1 MTMGIKAKLHGRRY
15 PWRRWFRMPEFVITR
30 YTDFNGMAHSMGQ
43 QVRNAASRY
52 GVRVGISVAPDG
64 STVRVKVKNP
74 LPSPPPA
81 PHPTTAAPEGGRRN
95 MKRVK
100 KRGRDR
106 GGVMEDRLRGKGV

>member
-1 MTMGIKAKLHGRRY
+1 MSMGIKAKLYGRRY
-15 PWRRWFRMPEFVITR
+15 PWRRWFRMPEFVLRR

-43 QVRNAASRY
+43 QVRNAASKY

-64 STVRVKVKNP
+64 STVRIKVKNP
-74 LPSPPPA
+74 LPSPPP
-81 PHPTTAAPEGGRRN
+81 APEGGRRN

-106 GGVMEDRLRGKGV
+106 GGVMEERLGGKSV